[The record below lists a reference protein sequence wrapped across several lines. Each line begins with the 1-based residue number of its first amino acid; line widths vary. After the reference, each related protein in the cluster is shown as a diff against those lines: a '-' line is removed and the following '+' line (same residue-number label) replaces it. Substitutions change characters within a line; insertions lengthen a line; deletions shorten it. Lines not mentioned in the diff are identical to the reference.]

1 VSSCRLSFAGWP
13 QVLRLSDWLIRHTF
27 REAFRHP
34 ENMKFDKQVLLSLAA
49 LCSVTLNAD
58 AFVPR
63 ATKASGVTLFGAR
76 NKLQKAP
83 RAMVTRLYAADDE
96 DEDDDDEQEGPLGK
110 GVDSVS
116 WLPSVAGEKG
126 GEISGAKEV
135 SLCRSLRHVD
145 MNDRSVVHV

>member
-1 VSSCRLSFAGWP
+1 
-13 QVLRLSDWLIRHTF
+13 
-27 REAFRHP
+27 
-34 ENMKFDKQVLLSLAA
+34 MKFNKQVVLSLAA

-58 AFVPR
+58 AFMPQ
-63 ATKASGVTLFGAR
+63 ATKASGVSLFGAR

-96 DEDDDDEQEGPLGK
+96 DEDDEDEDDDEQKGPLGK
-110 GVDSVS
+110 GVESVG
-116 WLPSVAGEKG
+116 WLPSVVGEKG

-145 MNDRSVVHV
+145 MIDPSI